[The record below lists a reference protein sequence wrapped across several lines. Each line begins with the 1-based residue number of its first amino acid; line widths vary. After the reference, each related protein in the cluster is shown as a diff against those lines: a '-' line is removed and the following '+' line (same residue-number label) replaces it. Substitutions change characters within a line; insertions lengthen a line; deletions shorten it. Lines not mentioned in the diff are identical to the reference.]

1 MDSELI
7 SPWYSGSWF
16 EPAIL
21 RSFSWEQPV
30 FLWLML
36 AVPLIFALRWL
47 VRYYFNQKLPVAVS
61 ARDLRNSAANLV
73 RLVPEILLMLVMVL
87 LLAALA
93 RPQRHV
99 VDLDRVI
106 VGDEGHEP
114 GLRDP
119 LLEPQI
125 VHTHVGSGL
134 LDRGAYDLAIETLRR
149 VKDDV
154 KEVKAGLECGIK
166 LQGYDDIKV
175 GDVLEGY
182 IRETFQRTL

>member
-7 SPWYSGSWF
+7 SPWYSVSWF

-21 RSFSWEQPV
+21 LSFSWEQPF

-93 RPQRHV
+93 RPL
-99 VDLDRVI
+99 DL
-106 VGDEGHEP
+106 
-114 GLRDP
+114 
-119 LLEPQI
+119 
-125 VHTHVGSGL
+125 
-134 LDRGAYDLAIETLRR
+134 RGPASAAPHRLASS
-149 VKDDV
+149 
-154 KEVKAGLECGIK
+154 
-166 LQGYDDIKV
+166 
-175 GDVLEGY
+175 
-182 IRETFQRTL
+182 